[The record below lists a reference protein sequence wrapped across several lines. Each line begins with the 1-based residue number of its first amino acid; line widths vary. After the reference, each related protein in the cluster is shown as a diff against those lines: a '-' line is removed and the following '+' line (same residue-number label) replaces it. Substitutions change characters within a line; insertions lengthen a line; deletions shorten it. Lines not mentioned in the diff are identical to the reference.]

1 MSKEPFIS
9 GKPNNRMA
17 IRRYNESKLERAVSK
32 VLNSFRSSF
41 EQSINID
48 DIFPKIV
55 MKYHIAIC

>member
-1 MSKEPFIS
+1 MLKEPFIS

-17 IRRYNESKLERAVSK
+17 IIRYNESKLERAVSK

-48 DIFPKIV
+48 DIFPKIRIQ
-55 MKYHIAIC
+55 YIIAI